1 MKVCLGSVSPTTD
14 FKKESELADDYT
26 GKPVA

>member
-1 MKVCLGSVSPTTD
+1 MKVCLGSISPTTD
-14 FKKESELADDYT
+14 FKKESELLDDYP

>member
-1 MKVCLGSVSPTTD
+1 MKISLGSVSRTTD
-14 FKKESELADDYT
+14 FKKESELIDDYP

>member
-1 MKVCLGSVSPTTD
+1 MKVSLGSISPTTD
-14 FKKESELADDYT
+14 FKKESELDDYP